1 MKQDYNEAMDQLHL
15 PPQAEQRILKA
26 LETQTQQP
34 KKRNW
39 RVGAALAAAAVLM
52 TGSAFAVAYRWGVL
66 EVFFHG
72 DTSQVEPYVQTAVG
86 SAENQD
92 YRLTVDSAVCDSQTL
107 YAIITVEGL
116 NDQAVEDLKSNK
128 VIAESHREVW
138 GQEMVDSLM
147 ANGSVGP
154 DTFWAAFA
162 DSGTHVSGI
171 QDQELTAPSD
181 TSRSWRVKI
190 SRMDADH
197 QMDSGSI
204 LFWLGFMGKEYAVE
218 IPTDTAME
226 TVQLIINRDVQP
238 EYPGGA
244 TVFVQSLELSPVSL
258 TYVGTYWDAQ
268 REDGNPPLIFLRMK
282 DGQILSR
289 TRLGYTFLN
298 HARRIKDLADPLYRV
313 HYQTDTPVDLDQVAS
328 IILGDME
335 FPLDG
340 SDPFPADV
348 PENLYPFFYA
358 ETLAEEIEDIPFF
371 RIQVE
376 ELCQKLGADYQWDE
390 STQSADITYRG
401 VTLHLTVGQSQ
412 YEVNGT
418 PEDPLSKITQEQLDQ
433 SNHPEY
439 ARGMILMENGVLT
452 APVHILDHL
461 PLSYHH
467 LTDADGIFTST
478 LMILP

>member
-1 MKQDYNEAMDQLHL
+1 MKQDYNQAMDQLHL
-15 PPQAEQRILKA
+15 PPQAEQRILQA
-26 LETQTQQP
+26 LEAQTQQP

-107 YAIITVEGL
+107 YAVITVEGL
-116 NDQAVEDLKSNK
+116 NDQAVEDLKINK

-147 ANGSVGP
+147 DNGSAGP
-154 DTFWAAFA
+154 ETFWAAFV
-162 DSGTHVSGI
+162 DSGVSTSGI
-171 QDQELTAPSD
+171 QYQSLPAPSD
-181 TSRSWRVKI
+181 TSRSWQVKI

-204 LFWLGFMGKEYAVE
+204 LFWLGFMGKEYAVA

-226 TVQLIINRDVQP
+226 TIQLSIDRDVQP
-238 EYPGGA
+238 QYPDGP

-258 TYVGTYWDAQ
+258 SYVGTYWDAQ
-268 REDGNPPLIFLRMK
+268 RDADNPPLVFFRMK
-282 DGQILSR
+282 DGQI
-289 TRLGYTFLN
+289 TTQMQLGYHWN
-298 HARRIKDLADPLYRV
+298 GAGKINESDRLYQVR
-313 HYQTDTPVDLDQVAS
+313 YQTDTPVDLDQVAS

-340 SDPFPADV
+340 SSPFPV
-348 PENLYPFFYA
+348 NVSEGLYPFFYA
-358 ETLAEEIEDIPFF
+358 ETLAEKTDGIPFF

-390 STQSADITYRG
+390 STQSASITYRE

-418 PEDPLSKITQEQLDQ
+418 LEDPLSKITQEQLDQ

-467 LTDADGIFTST
+467 LTDADGIFTGT
-478 LMILP
+478 LIILP

>member
-1 MKQDYNEAMDQLHL
+1 MKQDYNQAMDQLHL
-15 PPQAEQRILKA
+15 PPQAEQRILQA
-26 LETQTQQP
+26 LEAQTQQP

-107 YAIITVEGL
+107 YAVITVEGL
-116 NDQAVEDLKSNK
+116 NDQAVEDLKINK

-138 GQEMVDSLM
+138 GQEMMDSLM
-147 ANGSVGP
+147 DNGSAGP
-154 DTFWAAFA
+154 ETFWAAFV
-162 DSGTHVSGI
+162 DSGVSTSGI
-171 QDQELTAPSD
+171 QYQSLPAPSD
-181 TSRSWRVKI
+181 TSRSWQVKI

-204 LFWLGFMGKEYAVE
+204 LFWLGFMGKEYAVA

-226 TVQLIINRDVQP
+226 TIQLSIDRDVQP
-238 EYPGGA
+238 QYPDGP

-258 TYVGTYWDAQ
+258 SYVGTYWDAQ
-268 REDGNPPLIFLRMK
+268 RDADNPPLVFFRMK
-282 DGQILSR
+282 DGQI
-289 TRLGYTFLN
+289 TTQMQLGYHWN
-298 HARRIKDLADPLYRV
+298 GAGKINESDRLYQVR
-313 HYQTDTPVDLDQVAS
+313 YQTDTPVDLDQVAS

-348 PENLYPFFYA
+348 PENLYPF
-358 ETLAEEIEDIPFF
+358 TCTEIIPGENHFF
-371 RIQVE
+371 RFPVE
-376 ELCQKLGADYQWDE
+376 ELCQKLGADYRWDA
-390 STQSADITYRG
+390 STQTATATYRG
-401 VTLHLTVGQSQ
+401 VTLTMTVGESCFQ
-412 YEVNGT
+412 VNGET
-418 PEDPLSKITQEQLDQ
+418 IELSYKVRVDPTSKDSDYNVYPQYISL
-433 SNHPEY
+433 
-439 ARGMILMENGVLT
+439 ENGILT
-452 APVHILDHL
+452 APVNVLDHWSL
-461 PLSYHH
+461 DYPPLK
-467 LTDADGIFTST
+467 DADGNLASMMLVI
-478 LMILP
+478 P

>member
-1 MKQDYNEAMDQLHL
+1 MKQDYNRAMDQLHL
-15 PPQAEQRILKA
+15 PPQAEQRILTA
-26 LETQTQQP
+26 LESRAKQP

-39 RVGAALAAAAVLM
+39 RIGAALAAAAVLM
-52 TGSAFAVAYRWGVL
+52 TGSAFAVAYRSGVL
-66 EVFFHG
+66 EAFFHG
-72 DTSQVEPYVQTAVG
+72 DTSQVEPYVQTAVD

-107 YAIITVEGL
+107 YAVITVEGL
-116 NDQAVEDLKSNK
+116 NNQAVEDLKSNK

-138 GQEMVDSLM
+138 GQEMMDSLM
-147 ANGSVGP
+147 ANGSAGP
-154 DTFWAAFA
+154 DTFWAAFV
-162 DSGTHVSGI
+162 DSGVSTSGI
-171 QDQELTAPSD
+171 QYQSLPAPSD

-190 SRMDADH
+190 SLIDADR
-197 QMDSGSI
+197 QIGTGPI

-218 IPTDTAME
+218 IPTNTAME
-226 TVQLIINRDVQP
+226 TVQLSIDRDVQP
-238 EYPGGA
+238 EYPGGP
-244 TVFVQSLELSPVSL
+244 TVFVQSLELSPVNLS
-258 TYVGTYWDAQ
+258 YVGTYWDAQ
-268 REDGNPPLIFLRMK
+268 RK
-282 DGQILSR
+282 DGQILTR
-289 TRLGYTFLN
+289 TQLGYTFLE
-298 HARRIKDLADPLYRV
+298 HATRINLDDMLFQV
-313 HYQTDTPVDLDQVAS
+313 QYQTDTPVDLGQVAS

-340 SDPFPADV
+340 SDPFPVNV
-348 PENLYPFFYA
+348 PEDLYPFFYA
-358 ETLAEEIEDIPFF
+358 ETLAEKIEDIPFF

-390 STQSADITYRG
+390 STQSATISYRG

-452 APVHILDHL
+452 APFHILNHL

-467 LTDADGIFTST
+467 LADADGIFTGT

>member
-1 MKQDYNEAMDQLHL
+1 MKQDYNQAMDQLHL
-15 PPQAEQRILKA
+15 PPQAEQRILQA
-26 LETQTQQP
+26 LEAQTQQP

-107 YAIITVEGL
+107 YAVITVEGL
-116 NDQAVEDLKSNK
+116 NDQAVEDLKINK

-147 ANGSVGP
+147 DNGSAGP
-154 DTFWAAFA
+154 ETFWAAFV
-162 DSGTHVSGI
+162 DSGVSTSGI
-171 QDQELTAPSD
+171 QYQSLPAPSD
-181 TSRSWRVKI
+181 TSRSWQVKI

-204 LFWLGFMGKEYAVE
+204 LFWLGFMGKEYAVA

-226 TVQLIINRDVQP
+226 TIQLSIDRDVQP
-238 EYPGGA
+238 QYPDGP

-258 TYVGTYWDAQ
+258 SYVGTYWDAQ
-268 REDGNPPLIFLRMK
+268 RDADNPPLVFFRMK
-282 DGQILSR
+282 DGQI
-289 TRLGYTFLN
+289 TTQMQLGYHWN
-298 HARRIKDLADPLYRV
+298 GAGKINESDRLYQVR
-313 HYQTDTPVDLDQVAS
+313 YQTDTPVDLDQVAS

-348 PENLYPFFYA
+348 PENLYPF
-358 ETLAEEIEDIPFF
+358 TCTEIIPGENHFF
-371 RIQVE
+371 CFPVE
-376 ELCQKLGADYQWDE
+376 ELCQKLGADYRWDA
-390 STQSADITYRG
+390 STQTATATYRG
-401 VTLHLTVGQSQ
+401 VTLTMTVGESCFQ
-412 YEVNGT
+412 VNGET
-418 PEDPLSKITQEQLDQ
+418 IELSYKVRVDPTSKDSDYNVYPQYISL
-433 SNHPEY
+433 
-439 ARGMILMENGVLT
+439 ENGILT
-452 APVHILDHL
+452 APVNVLDHWSL
-461 PLSYHH
+461 DYPPLK
-467 LTDADGIFTST
+467 DADGNLASMMLVI
-478 LMILP
+478 P

>member
-15 PPQAEQRILKA
+15 PPQAEQRILQA
-26 LETQTQQP
+26 LEAQTQQP

-116 NDQAVEDLKSNK
+116 NDQAVEDLISNK

-147 ANGSVGP
+147 VHGSAGP

-204 LFWLGFMGKEYAVE
+204 LFWLGFMGKEYTVE

-258 TYVGTYWDAQ
+258 SYVGTYWDAQ
-268 REDGNPPLIFLRMK
+268 RDADNPPLIFLRMK
-282 DGQILSR
+282 DGQILTR
-289 TRLGYTFLN
+289 TQLGYTFLE
-298 HARRIKDLADPLYRV
+298 HATRINLDDMLFQV
-313 HYQTDTPVDLDQVAS
+313 QYQTDTPVDLDQVAS

-340 SDPFPADV
+340 SDPFPADM
-348 PENLYPFFYA
+348 PENLCPF
-358 ETLAEEIEDIPFF
+358 TCTEIIPGENHFF
-371 RIQVE
+371 RFPVE

-390 STQSADITYRG
+390 STQSADITYRE

-418 PEDPLSKITQEQLDQ
+418 LEDPLSKITQEQLDQ
-433 SNHPEY
+433 SKHPEY

-452 APVHILDHL
+452 APFHILNYL

-467 LTDADGIFTST
+467 LTDADGIFTGT
-478 LMILP
+478 LIILP

>member
-15 PPQAEQRILKA
+15 PPQAEQRILQA
-26 LETQTQQP
+26 LEAQTQRP

-107 YAIITVEGL
+107 YAVITVEGL
-116 NDQAVEDLKSNK
+116 NDQAVEDLISNK

-147 ANGSVGP
+147 DNGSAGP
-154 DTFWAAFA
+154 DTFWATFV
-162 DSGTHVSGI
+162 DSGVSTSGI
-171 QDQELTAPSD
+171 QYQSLPAPSD

-190 SRMDADH
+190 SLIDADR
-197 QMDSGSI
+197 QIGTGPI
-204 LFWLGFMGKEYAVE
+204 LFWLGFMGKECAVE
-218 IPTDTAME
+218 IPTNTAME
-226 TVQLIINRDVQP
+226 TVQLSIDRDIQP
-238 EYPGGA
+238 EYPGGP

-258 TYVGTYWDAQ
+258 SYVGTYWDAQ
-268 REDGNPPLIFLRMK
+268 RDADNPPLIFLRMK
-282 DGQILSR
+282 DGQILTR
-289 TRLGYTFLN
+289 TQLGYTFLE
-298 HARRIKDLADPLYRV
+298 HTTRINLDDMLFQV
-313 HYQTDTPVDLDQVAS
+313 QYQTDTPVDLDQVAS

-348 PENLYPFFYA
+348 PENLCPF
-358 ETLAEEIEDIPFF
+358 TCTEIIPGENHFF
-371 RIQVE
+371 RFPVE
-376 ELCQKLGADYQWDE
+376 ELCQKLGADYRWDA
-390 STQSADITYRG
+390 STQTATATYRG
-401 VTLHLTVGQSQ
+401 VTLTMTVGESCFQ
-412 YEVNGT
+412 VNGET
-418 PEDPLSKITQEQLDQ
+418 IELSYKVRVDPTSKDSDYNVYPQYISL
-433 SNHPEY
+433 
-439 ARGMILMENGVLT
+439 ENGILT
-452 APVHILDHL
+452 APVNVLDHWSL
-461 PLSYHH
+461 DYPPLKDS
-467 LTDADGIFTST
+467 DGNLASMMLVI
-478 LMILP
+478 P

>member
-1 MKQDYNEAMDQLHL
+1 MKQDYNQAMDQLHL
-15 PPQAEQRILKA
+15 PPQAEHRILKA
-26 LETQTQQP
+26 LEARAKQP

-107 YAIITVEGL
+107 YAVITVEGL
-116 NDQAVEDLKSNK
+116 NDQAVEDLISNK

-147 ANGSVGP
+147 DNGSAGP
-154 DTFWAAFA
+154 DTFWATFV
-162 DSGTHVSGI
+162 DSGVSTSGI
-171 QDQELTAPSD
+171 QYQSLPAPSD
-181 TSRSWRVKI
+181 TSRSWQVKI
-190 SRMDADH
+190 SLMDADR
-197 QMDSGSI
+197 QIGTGPI
-204 LFWLGFMGKEYAVE
+204 LFWLGFMGKECAVE

-226 TVQLIINRDVQP
+226 TIHLSIDRDVQP

-258 TYVGTYWDAQ
+258 SYVGTYWDTQ
-268 REDGNPPLIFLRMK
+268 RDADNPPLIFFRMK
-282 DGQILSR
+282 NGQIL
-289 TRLGYTFLN
+289 TRMQLGYTFLD
-298 HARRIKDLADPLYRV
+298 HATRINLDDMLFQAQ
-313 HYQTDTPVDLDQVAS
+313 YQTDTPVDLDQVAS

-348 PENLYPFFYA
+348 PENLYPF
-358 ETLAEEIEDIPFF
+358 TCTEIIPGENQFF
-371 RIQVE
+371 RFPVE
-376 ELCQKLGADYQWDE
+376 ELCQKLGADYRWDA
-390 STQSADITYRG
+390 STQTATATYRG
-401 VTLHLTVGQSQ
+401 VTLTMTVGESCYQ
-412 YEVNGT
+412 VNGET
-418 PEDPLSKITQEQLDQ
+418 IELSYKVRTDPTSKDSDYNVYPQYISLED
-433 SNHPEY
+433 
-439 ARGMILMENGVLT
+439 GVLT
-452 APVHILDHL
+452 APVNVLDHWSL
-461 PLSYHH
+461 DYPPLK
-467 LTDADGIFTST
+467 DADGNLAGMMLVI
-478 LMILP
+478 P

>member
-1 MKQDYNEAMDQLHL
+1 MKQDYNQAMDQLHL
-15 PPQAEQRILKA
+15 PPQAEQRILQA
-26 LETQTQQP
+26 LEAQTQQP

-52 TGSAFAVAYRWGVL
+52 AGSAFAVAYRWGVL

-116 NDQAVEDLKSNK
+116 NDQAVEDLISNK

-147 ANGSVGP
+147 DNGSAGP

-181 TSRSWRVKI
+181 TSRSWQVKI

-204 LFWLGFMGKEYAVE
+204 LFWLGFMGKEYAVA

-226 TVQLIINRDVQP
+226 TIQLSIDRDVQP
-238 EYPGGA
+238 QYPDGP

-258 TYVGTYWDAQ
+258 SYVGTYWDAQ
-268 REDGNPPLIFLRMK
+268 RDADNPPLVFFRMK
-282 DGQILSR
+282 DGQI
-289 TRLGYTFLN
+289 TTQMQLGYHWN
-298 HARRIKDLADPLYRV
+298 GAGKINESDRLYQVR
-313 HYQTDTPVDLDQVAS
+313 YQTDTPVDLDQVAS

-348 PENLYPFFYA
+348 PENLYPF
-358 ETLAEEIEDIPFF
+358 TCTEIIPGENHFF
-371 RIQVE
+371 RFPVE

-390 STQSADITYRG
+390 STQSASITYRE

-418 PEDPLSKITQEQLDQ
+418 LEDPLSKITQEQLDQ

-461 PLSYHH
+461 PLSY
-467 LTDADGIFTST
+467 TI
-478 LMILP
+478 

>member
-1 MKQDYNEAMDQLHL
+1 MKQDYNQAMDQLHL
-15 PPQAEQRILKA
+15 PPQAEQRILQA
-26 LETQTQQP
+26 LEAQTQQP

-107 YAIITVEGL
+107 YAVITVEGL
-116 NDQAVEDLKSNK
+116 NDQAVEDLKINK

-147 ANGSVGP
+147 DNGSAGP
-154 DTFWAAFA
+154 ETFWAAFV
-162 DSGTHVSGI
+162 DSGVSTSGI
-171 QDQELTAPSD
+171 QYQSLPAPSD
-181 TSRSWRVKI
+181 TSRSWQVKI

-204 LFWLGFMGKEYAVE
+204 LFWLGFMGKEYAVA

-226 TVQLIINRDVQP
+226 TIQLSIDRDVQP
-238 EYPGGA
+238 QYPDGP

-258 TYVGTYWDAQ
+258 SYVGTYWDAQ
-268 REDGNPPLIFLRMK
+268 RDADNPPLVFFRMK
-282 DGQILSR
+282 DGQI
-289 TRLGYTFLN
+289 TTQMQLGYHWN
-298 HARRIKDLADPLYRV
+298 GAGKINESDRLYQVR
-313 HYQTDTPVDLDQVAS
+313 YQTDTPVDLDQVAS

-348 PENLYPFFYA
+348 PENLYPF
-358 ETLAEEIEDIPFF
+358 TCPEIIPGENHFF
-371 RIQVE
+371 RFPVE
-376 ELCQKLGADYQWDE
+376 ELCQKLGADYRWDA
-390 STQSADITYRG
+390 STQTATATYRG
-401 VTLHLTVGQSQ
+401 VTLTMTVGESCFQ
-412 YEVNGT
+412 VNGET
-418 PEDPLSKITQEQLDQ
+418 IELSYKVRVDPTSKDSDYQVYPQYISL
-433 SNHPEY
+433 
-439 ARGMILMENGVLT
+439 ENGILT
-452 APVHILDHL
+452 APVNVLDHWSL
-461 PLSYHH
+461 DYPPLK
-467 LTDADGIFTST
+467 DADGNLASMMLVI
-478 LMILP
+478 P

>member
-1 MKQDYNEAMDQLHL
+1 MKQDYNRAMDQLHL
-15 PPQAEQRILKA
+15 PPQAEQRILTA
-26 LETQTQQP
+26 LESRAKQP

-39 RVGAALAAAAVLM
+39 RIGAALAAAAVLM
-52 TGSAFAVAYRWGVL
+52 TGSAFAVAYRSGVL
-66 EVFFHG
+66 EAFFHG
-72 DTSQVEPYVQTAVG
+72 DTSQVEPYVQTAVD

-107 YAIITVEGL
+107 YTVITVEGL
-116 NDQAVEDLKSNK
+116 NNQAVEDLKSNK

-138 GQEMVDSLM
+138 GQEMMDSLM
-147 ANGSVGP
+147 ANGSAGP
-154 DTFWAAFA
+154 DTFWAAFV
-162 DSGTHVSGI
+162 DSGVSTSGI
-171 QDQELTAPSD
+171 QYQSLPAPSD

-190 SRMDADH
+190 SLIDADR
-197 QMDSGSI
+197 QIGTGPI

-218 IPTDTAME
+218 IPTNTAME
-226 TVQLIINRDVQP
+226 TVQLSIDRDVQP
-238 EYPGGA
+238 EYPGGP
-244 TVFVQSLELSPVSL
+244 TVFVQSLELSPVNLS
-258 TYVGTYWDAQ
+258 YVGTYWDAQ
-268 REDGNPPLIFLRMK
+268 RK
-282 DGQILSR
+282 DGQILTR
-289 TRLGYTFLN
+289 TQLGYTFLE
-298 HARRIKDLADPLYRV
+298 HATRINLDDMLFQV
-313 HYQTDTPVDLDQVAS
+313 QYQTDTPVDLDQVAS

-340 SDPFPADV
+340 SDPFPVNV
-348 PENLYPFFYA
+348 PEDLCPFFYA
-358 ETLAEEIEDIPFF
+358 ETLAEETDGIPFF

-390 STQSADITYRG
+390 STQNADITYCG

-418 PEDPLSKITQEQLDQ
+418 LEGPLSKITQEQLDQ
-433 SNHPEY
+433 SKHPEY

-452 APVHILDHL
+452 APFHILNHL

-467 LTDADGIFTST
+467 LADADGIFTGT

>member
-1 MKQDYNEAMDQLHL
+1 MKQDYNQAMDQLHL
-15 PPQAEQRILKA
+15 PPQAEQRILQA
-26 LETQTQQP
+26 LEAQTQQP

-107 YAIITVEGL
+107 YAVITVEGL
-116 NDQAVEDLKSNK
+116 NDQAVEDLKINK

-147 ANGSVGP
+147 DNGSAGP
-154 DTFWAAFA
+154 ETFWAAFV
-162 DSGTHVSGI
+162 DSGVSTSGI
-171 QDQELTAPSD
+171 QYQSLPAPSD
-181 TSRSWRVKI
+181 TSRSWQVKI

-204 LFWLGFMGKEYAVE
+204 LFWLGFMGKEYAVA

-226 TVQLIINRDVQP
+226 TIQLSIDRDVQP
-238 EYPGGA
+238 QYPDGP

-258 TYVGTYWDAQ
+258 SYVGTYWDAQ
-268 REDGNPPLIFLRMK
+268 RDADNPPLVFFRMK
-282 DGQILSR
+282 DGQI
-289 TRLGYTFLN
+289 TTQMQLGYHWN
-298 HARRIKDLADPLYRV
+298 DAGKINESDRLYQVR
-313 HYQTDTPVDLDQVAS
+313 YQTDTPVDLDQVAS

-348 PENLYPFFYA
+348 PENLYPF
-358 ETLAEEIEDIPFF
+358 TCTEIIPGENHFF
-371 RIQVE
+371 RFPVE
-376 ELCQKLGADYQWDE
+376 ELCQKLGADYRWDA
-390 STQSADITYRG
+390 STQTATATYRG
-401 VTLHLTVGQSQ
+401 VTLTMTVGESCFQ
-412 YEVNGT
+412 VNGET
-418 PEDPLSKITQEQLDQ
+418 IELSYKVRVDPTSKDSDYNVYPQYISL
-433 SNHPEY
+433 
-439 ARGMILMENGVLT
+439 ENGILT
-452 APVHILDHL
+452 APVNVLDHWSL
-461 PLSYHH
+461 DYPPLK
-467 LTDADGIFTST
+467 DADGNLASMMLVI
-478 LMILP
+478 P

>member
-1 MKQDYNEAMDQLHL
+1 MKQDYNQAMDQLHL
-15 PPQAEQRILKA
+15 PPQAEQRILQA
-26 LETQTQQP
+26 LEAQTQQP

-107 YAIITVEGL
+107 YAVITVEGL
-116 NDQAVEDLKSNK
+116 NDQAVEDLKINK

-147 ANGSVGP
+147 DNGSAGP
-154 DTFWAAFA
+154 ETFWAAFV
-162 DSGTHVSGI
+162 DSGVSTSGI
-171 QDQELTAPSD
+171 QYQSLPAPSD
-181 TSRSWRVKI
+181 TSRSWQVKI

-204 LFWLGFMGKEYAVE
+204 LFWLGFMGKEYAVA

-226 TVQLIINRDVQP
+226 TIQLSIDRDVQP
-238 EYPGGA
+238 QYPDGP

-258 TYVGTYWDAQ
+258 SYVGTYWDAQ
-268 REDGNPPLIFLRMK
+268 RDADNPPLVFFRMK
-282 DGQILSR
+282 DGQI
-289 TRLGYTFLN
+289 TTQMQLGYHWN
-298 HARRIKDLADPLYRV
+298 GAGKINESDRLYQVR
-313 HYQTDTPVDLDQVAS
+313 YQTDTPVDLDQVAS

-340 SDPFPADV
+340 SDPFHADV
-348 PENLYPFFYA
+348 PENLYPF
-358 ETLAEEIEDIPFF
+358 TCTEIIPGENHFF
-371 RIQVE
+371 RFPVE
-376 ELCQKLGADYQWDE
+376 ELCQKLGADYRWDA
-390 STQSADITYRG
+390 STQTATATYRG
-401 VTLHLTVGQSQ
+401 VTLTMTVGESCFQ
-412 YEVNGT
+412 VNGET
-418 PEDPLSKITQEQLDQ
+418 IELSYKVRVDPTSKDSDYNVYPQYISL
-433 SNHPEY
+433 
-439 ARGMILMENGVLT
+439 ENGILT
-452 APVHILDHL
+452 APVNVLDHWSL
-461 PLSYHH
+461 DYPPLKDS
-467 LTDADGIFTST
+467 DGNLASMMLVI
-478 LMILP
+478 P

>member
-1 MKQDYNEAMDQLHL
+1 MKQDYNRAMDQLHL
-15 PPQAEQRILKA
+15 PPQAEQRILTA
-26 LETQTQQP
+26 LESRAKQP

-39 RVGAALAAAAVLM
+39 RIGAALAAAAVLM
-52 TGSAFAVAYRWGVL
+52 TGSAFAVAYRSGVL
-66 EVFFHG
+66 EAFFHG
-72 DTSQVEPYVQTAVG
+72 ETSQVEPYVQTAVD

-107 YAIITVEGL
+107 YAVITVEGL
-116 NDQAVEDLKSNK
+116 NNQAVEDLKSNK

-147 ANGSVGP
+147 ANGSAGP
-154 DTFWAAFA
+154 DTFWAAFV
-162 DSGTHVSGI
+162 DSGVSTSGI
-171 QDQELTAPSD
+171 QYQSLPAPSD

-190 SRMDADH
+190 SLIDADR
-197 QMDSGSI
+197 QIGTGSI

-218 IPTDTAME
+218 IPTNTAME
-226 TVQLIINRDVQP
+226 TVQLSIDRDVQP
-238 EYPGGA
+238 EYPGGP
-244 TVFVQSLELSPVSL
+244 TVFVQSLELSPVNLS
-258 TYVGTYWDAQ
+258 YVGTYWDAQ
-268 REDGNPPLIFLRMK
+268 RK
-282 DGQILSR
+282 DGQILTR
-289 TRLGYTFLN
+289 TQLGYTFLE
-298 HARRIKDLADPLYRV
+298 HATRINLDDMLFQV
-313 HYQTDTPVDLDQVAS
+313 QYQTDTPVDLDQVAS

-340 SDPFPADV
+340 SDPFPVNV
-348 PENLYPFFYA
+348 PEDLCPFFYA
-358 ETLAEEIEDIPFF
+358 ETLAEETDGIPFF

-390 STQSADITYRG
+390 STQNADITYCG

-418 PEDPLSKITQEQLDQ
+418 LEGPLSKITQEQLDQ
-433 SNHPEY
+433 SKHPEY

-452 APVHILDHL
+452 APFHILNHL

-467 LTDADGIFTST
+467 LADADGIFTGT

>member
-1 MKQDYNEAMDQLHL
+1 MKQDYNQAMDQLHL
-15 PPQAEQRILKA
+15 PPQAEQRILQA
-26 LETQTQQP
+26 LEAQTQQP

-107 YAIITVEGL
+107 YAVITVEGL
-116 NDQAVEDLKSNK
+116 NDQAVEDLKINK

-147 ANGSVGP
+147 DNGSAGP
-154 DTFWAAFA
+154 ETFWAAFV
-162 DSGTHVSGI
+162 DSGVSTSGI
-171 QDQELTAPSD
+171 QYQSLPAPSD
-181 TSRSWRVKI
+181 TSRSWQVKI

-204 LFWLGFMGKEYAVE
+204 LFWLGFMGKEYAVA

-226 TVQLIINRDVQP
+226 TIQLSIDRDVQP
-238 EYPGGA
+238 QYPDGP

-258 TYVGTYWDAQ
+258 SYVGTYWDAQ
-268 REDGNPPLIFLRMK
+268 RDADNPPLVFFRMK
-282 DGQILSR
+282 DGQI
-289 TRLGYTFLN
+289 TTQMQLGYHWN
-298 HARRIKDLADPLYRV
+298 GAGKINESDRLYQVR
-313 HYQTDTPVDLDQVAS
+313 YQTDTPVDLDQVAS

-348 PENLYPFFYA
+348 PENLYPF
-358 ETLAEEIEDIPFF
+358 TCTEIIPGENHFF
-371 RIQVE
+371 RFPVE
-376 ELCQKLGADYQWDE
+376 ELCQKLGADYRWDA
-390 STQSADITYRG
+390 STQTATATYRG
-401 VTLHLTVGQSQ
+401 VTLTMTVGESCFQ
-412 YEVNGT
+412 VNGET
-418 PEDPLSKITQEQLDQ
+418 IELSYKVRVDPTSKDSDYQVYPQYISL
-433 SNHPEY
+433 
-439 ARGMILMENGVLT
+439 ENGILT
-452 APVHILDHL
+452 APVNVLDHWSL
-461 PLSYHH
+461 DYPPLK
-467 LTDADGIFTST
+467 DADGNLAS
-478 LMILP
+478 MILVIP

>member
-1 MKQDYNEAMDQLHL
+1 MKQDYNQAMDQLHL
-15 PPQAEQRILKA
+15 PPQAEQRILQA
-26 LETQTQQP
+26 LEAQTQQP

-107 YAIITVEGL
+107 YAVITVEGL
-116 NDQAVEDLKSNK
+116 NDQAVEDLKINK

-147 ANGSVGP
+147 DNGSAGP
-154 DTFWAAFA
+154 ETFWAAFV
-162 DSGTHVSGI
+162 DSGVSTSGI
-171 QDQELTAPSD
+171 QYQSLPAPSD
-181 TSRSWRVKI
+181 TSRSWQVKI

-204 LFWLGFMGKEYAVE
+204 LFWLGFMGKEYAVA

-226 TVQLIINRDVQP
+226 TIQLSIDRDVQP
-238 EYPGGA
+238 QYPDGP

-258 TYVGTYWDAQ
+258 SYVGTYWDAQ
-268 REDGNPPLIFLRMK
+268 RDADNPPLVFFRMK
-282 DGQILSR
+282 DGQI
-289 TRLGYTFLN
+289 TAQMQLGYHWN
-298 HARRIKDLADPLYRV
+298 GAGKINESDRLYQVR
-313 HYQTDTPVDLDQVAS
+313 YQTDTPVDLDQVAS

-348 PENLYPFFYA
+348 PENLYPF
-358 ETLAEEIEDIPFF
+358 TCTEIIPGENHFF
-371 RIQVE
+371 RFPVE
-376 ELCQKLGADYQWDE
+376 ELCQKLGADYRWDA
-390 STQSADITYRG
+390 STQTATATYRG
-401 VTLHLTVGQSQ
+401 VTLTMTVGESCFQ
-412 YEVNGT
+412 VNGET
-418 PEDPLSKITQEQLDQ
+418 IELSYKVRVDPTSKDSDYNVYPQYISL
-433 SNHPEY
+433 
-439 ARGMILMENGVLT
+439 ENGILT
-452 APVHILDHL
+452 APVNVLDHWSL
-461 PLSYHH
+461 DYPPLK
-467 LTDADGIFTST
+467 DADGNLASMMLVI
-478 LMILP
+478 P

>member
-1 MKQDYNEAMDQLHL
+1 MKQDYNQAMDQLHL
-15 PPQAEQRILKA
+15 PPQAEQRILQA
-26 LETQTQQP
+26 LEAQTQQP

-107 YAIITVEGL
+107 YAVITVEGL
-116 NDQAVEDLKSNK
+116 NDQAVEDLKINK

-147 ANGSVGP
+147 DNGSAGP
-154 DTFWAAFA
+154 ETFWAAFV
-162 DSGTHVSGI
+162 DSGVSTSGI
-171 QDQELTAPSD
+171 QYQSLPAPSD
-181 TSRSWRVKI
+181 TSRSWQVKI

-204 LFWLGFMGKEYAVE
+204 LFWLGFMGKEYAVA

-226 TVQLIINRDVQP
+226 TIQLSIDRDVQP
-238 EYPGGA
+238 QYPDGP

-258 TYVGTYWDAQ
+258 SYVGTYWDAQ
-268 REDGNPPLIFLRMK
+268 RDADNPPLVFFRMK
-282 DGQILSR
+282 DGQI
-289 TRLGYTFLN
+289 TTQMQLGYHWN
-298 HARRIKDLADPLYRV
+298 GAGKINESDRLYQVR
-313 HYQTDTPVDLDQVAS
+313 YQTDTPVDLDQVAS

-348 PENLYPFFYA
+348 PENLYPF
-358 ETLAEEIEDIPFF
+358 TCTEIIPGENHFVRF
-371 RIQVE
+371 PVE
-376 ELCQKLGADYQWDE
+376 ELCQKLGADYRWDA
-390 STQSADITYRG
+390 STQTATATYRG
-401 VTLHLTVGQSQ
+401 VTLTMTVGESCFQ
-412 YEVNGT
+412 VNGET
-418 PEDPLSKITQEQLDQ
+418 IELSYKVRVDPTSKDSDYNVYPQYISL
-433 SNHPEY
+433 
-439 ARGMILMENGVLT
+439 ENGILT
-452 APVHILDHL
+452 APVNVLDHWSL
-461 PLSYHH
+461 DYPPLK
-467 LTDADGIFTST
+467 DADGNLASMMLVI
-478 LMILP
+478 P

>member
-26 LETQTQQP
+26 LEAQTQQP

-86 SAENQD
+86 SVENQD

-128 VIAESHREVW
+128 IIAESHREVW

-147 ANGSVGP
+147 DNGSAGP
-154 DTFWAAFA
+154 DTFWATFV
-162 DSGTHVSGI
+162 DSGVSTSGI
-171 QDQELTAPSD
+171 QYQSLPAPSD
-181 TSRSWRVKI
+181 TSCSWRVKI
-190 SRMDADH
+190 SLIDADR
-197 QMDSGSI
+197 QLGTGPI

-218 IPTDTAME
+218 IPTNTAME
-226 TVQLIINRDVQP
+226 TVQLSIDRDIQP
-238 EYPGGA
+238 EYPGGP

-258 TYVGTYWDAQ
+258 SYVGTYWDAQ
-268 REDGNPPLIFLRMK
+268 RDADNPPLVFFRMK
-282 DGQILSR
+282 DGQI
-289 TRLGYTFLN
+289 TTQMQLGYHWN
-298 HARRIKDLADPLYRV
+298 GAGKINESDRLYQVR
-313 HYQTDTPVDLDQVAS
+313 YQTDTPVDLDQVAS

-348 PENLYPFFYA
+348 PENLYPF
-358 ETLAEEIEDIPFF
+358 TCTEIIPGENHFF
-371 RIQVE
+371 RFPVE
-376 ELCQKLGADYQWDE
+376 ELCQKLGADYRWDA
-390 STQSADITYRG
+390 STQTATATYRG
-401 VTLHLTVGQSQ
+401 VTLTMTVGESCFQ
-412 YEVNGT
+412 VNGET
-418 PEDPLSKITQEQLDQ
+418 IELSYKVRVDPTSKDSDYNVYPQYISL
-433 SNHPEY
+433 
-439 ARGMILMENGVLT
+439 ENGILT
-452 APVHILDHL
+452 APVNVLDHWSL
-461 PLSYHH
+461 DYPPLK
-467 LTDADGIFTST
+467 DADGNLAS
-478 LMILP
+478 MILVIP

>member
-1 MKQDYNEAMDQLHL
+1 MKQDYNQAMDQLHL
-15 PPQAEQRILKA
+15 PPQAEQRILQA
-26 LETQTQQP
+26 LEAQTQQP

-107 YAIITVEGL
+107 YAVITVEGL
-116 NDQAVEDLKSNK
+116 NDQAVEDLKINK

-147 ANGSVGP
+147 DNGSAGP
-154 DTFWAAFA
+154 ETFWAAFV
-162 DSGTHVSGI
+162 DSGVSTSGI
-171 QDQELTAPSD
+171 QYQSLPAPSD
-181 TSRSWRVKI
+181 TSRSWQVKI

-204 LFWLGFMGKEYAVE
+204 LFWLGFMGKEYAVA

-226 TVQLIINRDVQP
+226 TIQLSIDRDVQP
-238 EYPGGA
+238 QYPDGP

-258 TYVGTYWDAQ
+258 SYVGTYWDAQ
-268 REDGNPPLIFLRMK
+268 RDADNPPLVFFRMK
-282 DGQILSR
+282 DGQI
-289 TRLGYTFLN
+289 TTQMQLGYHWN
-298 HARRIKDLADPLYRV
+298 GAGKINESDRLYQVR
-313 HYQTDTPVDLDQVAS
+313 YQTDTPVDLDQVAS

-348 PENLYPFFYA
+348 PENLYPF
-358 ETLAEEIEDIPFF
+358 TCTEIIPGENHFF
-371 RIQVE
+371 RFPVE
-376 ELCQKLGADYQWDE
+376 ELCQKLGADYRWDA
-390 STQSADITYRG
+390 STQTATATYRG
-401 VTLHLTVGQSQ
+401 VTLTMTVGESCFQ
-412 YEVNGT
+412 VNGET
-418 PEDPLSKITQEQLDQ
+418 IELSYKVRVDPTSKDSDYQVYPQYISL
-433 SNHPEY
+433 
-439 ARGMILMENGVLT
+439 ENGILT
-452 APVHILDHL
+452 APVNVLDHWSL
-461 PLSYHH
+461 DYPPLK
-467 LTDADGIFTST
+467 DADGNLASMMLVI
-478 LMILP
+478 P

>member
-1 MKQDYNEAMDQLHL
+1 MKQDYNRAMDQLHL
-15 PPQAEQRILKA
+15 PPQAEQRILTA
-26 LETQTQQP
+26 LESRAKQP

-39 RVGAALAAAAVLM
+39 RIGAALAAAAVLM
-52 TGSAFAVAYRWGVL
+52 TGSAFAVAYRSGVL
-66 EVFFHG
+66 EAFFHG
-72 DTSQVEPYVQTAVG
+72 NTSQVEPYVQTAVG

-107 YAIITVEGL
+107 YAVITVEGL
-116 NDQAVEDLKSNK
+116 NNQAVEDLKSNK

-147 ANGSVGP
+147 ANGSAGP

-171 QDQELTAPSD
+171 QYQGLTAPSD
-181 TSRSWRVKI
+181 TSRSWQVKI
-190 SRMDADH
+190 SLMDADH
-197 QMDSGSI
+197 KMGTGPV

-226 TVQLIINRDVQP
+226 TVQLSIDRDVQP
-238 EYPGGA
+238 EYPGGP
-244 TVFVQSLELSPVSL
+244 TVFFQSLELSPVSL
-258 TYVGTYWDAQ
+258 SYVGTYWDAQ
-268 REDGNPPLIFLRMK
+268 RDADNPPLIFLRMK

-289 TRLGYTFLN
+289 TRLGYTFLD
-298 HARRIKDLADPLYRV
+298 HASRIKDLADPLYRV
-313 HYQTDTPVDLDQVAS
+313 HYQTDTPVDVDQVAS
-328 IILGDME
+328 IILGDVE

-340 SDPFPADV
+340 SAPSPADV
-348 PENLYPFFYA
+348 PENLYPF
-358 ETLAEEIEDIPFF
+358 TCTEIIPGENHLF
-371 RIQVE
+371 RFPVE

-390 STQSADITYRG
+390 STQSATISYRG

-418 PEDPLSKITQEQLDQ
+418 MEDPLSKITQEQLDQ

-467 LTDADGIFTST
+467 LTDADGIFTGT